1 VSRLVADPTSRLT
14 PAVRVLPPCAEKPR
28 AARPAAG
35 QYLVDNSLVPEDTGL
50 MAPTLTRLL
59 RHLRGLAP
67 PAADSDAAL
76 LDRFAR
82 ARDEAAFAALVA
94 RHGPMV
100 LHLCRRVLGDAHAA
114 EDAFQATFLVLARK
128 ARSVA
133 RPAALAGWLYGVARR
148 VALKARG
155 AARQRPREEFAG
167 GPEAPDPRPDPLA
180 ELTARDLLRVVEE
193 EVARLPEAYRLPVAL
208 CCLEGL
214 SLEEAARRLDAAPG
228 SVRARL
234 GRGRKRLRDRL
245 SRRGLTLSAALAAAE
260 VSRAAVAGALRDK
273 AVAAALAAA
282 RGKAAVASPNIHD
295 LAEGV
300 MRAMALKQ
308 GKMIAAVVL
317 TLGLLG
323 AGTGVLALRLS
334 AGEAPAAQ
342 GTGERAAEPVGERK
356 PADAAARG
364 KAKAEPADMA
374 QAARQL
380 GKARDALAEASN
392 RYGRLIENFNS
403 ETTEARLAVA
413 EAEERLRALERR
425 RAAERAREDRALQA
439 AEEALRQKPGGK
451 ENARAQELLASLEA
465 KSAER
470 EEKYLGELID
480 LRLRLTRKE
489 EKLRAL
495 ERGFAPEREI
505 AEARVREAVRWVLQ
519 AERRLQGEP
528 EPAGNPGGLEG
539 QLDALRR
546 ELAELRRAVEK
557 LGRGR
562 PAGP

>member
-1 VSRLVADPTSRLT
+1 
-14 PAVRVLPPCAEKPR
+14 
-28 AARPAAG
+28 
-35 QYLVDNSLVPEDTGL
+35 

-67 PAADSDAAL
+67 PAADSDATL

-155 AARQRPREEFAG
+155 ADRRRPEEGFAG

-180 ELTARDLLRVVEE
+180 ELTARDLLRVLEE

-234 GRGRKRLRDRL
+234 GRGRRRLRERL
-245 SRRGLTLSAALAAAE
+245 SRRGLTLPAALGAVE
-260 VSRAAVAGALRDK
+260 VSRAGVTGALRDK
-273 AVAAALAAA
+273 AVAAAVTAAL
-282 RGKAAVASPNIHD
+282 GKAGVASPSIND

-300 MRAMALKQ
+300 IRAMALKQ

-323 AGTGVLALRLS
+323 AGTGALALRLS
-334 AGEAPAAQ
+334 AGEAPAAHEKGGQ
-342 GTGERAAEPVGERK
+342 PPGQAKRPIPAAAGKGEGKPAAEEKARQQRK
-356 PADAAARG
+356 KARETLEE
-364 KAKAEPADMA
+364 AKAMYSDLEST
-374 QAARQL
+374 L
-380 GKARDALAEASN
+380 TEKL
-392 RYGRLIENFNS
+392 
-403 ETTEARLAVA
+403 TEARLTVA
-413 EAEERLRALERR
+413 DAEEMLRLVEHRHAAAKAREERAIQAAEERLRKWSSQKEKERGAQAELLGLKQQAADRESKYLREVLEARQQFVRRQERLRRLER
-425 RAAERAREDRALQA
+425 EHAL
-439 AEEALRQKPGGK
+439 
-451 ENARAQELLASLEA
+451 
-465 KSAER
+465 
-470 EEKYLGELID
+470 
-480 LRLRLTRKE
+480 
-489 EKLRAL
+489 
-495 ERGFAPEREI
+495 EREI
-505 AEARVREAVRWVLQ
+505 AAERVREAARWVWQ
-519 AERRLQGEP
+519 TEWGVAGAVERS
-528 EPAGNPGGLEG
+528 GGLGDLEG
-539 QLDALRR
+539 QLAALRR
-546 ELAELRRAVEK
+546 ELADLRRAVEK
-557 LGRGR
+557 LAKGR
-562 PAGP
+562 PSGQ